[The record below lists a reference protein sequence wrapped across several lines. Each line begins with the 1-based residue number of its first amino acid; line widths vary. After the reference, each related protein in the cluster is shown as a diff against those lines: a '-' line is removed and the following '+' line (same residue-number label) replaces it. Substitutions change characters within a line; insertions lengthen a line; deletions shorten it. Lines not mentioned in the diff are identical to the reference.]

1 MSNSPHAIVLDG
13 SGALFADLSD
23 GDDLTGGGL
32 HLAELHQHSY
42 KKSEW
47 LQRQYLADKVEE
59 AALGHNLVGSK
70 DGHLRKREEGVAV
83 RNERPPCRAQGEGSS
98 LWGAC
103 GPRPHTAST
112 APESAR

>member
-42 KKSEW
+42 NK
-47 LQRQYLADKVEE
+47 
-59 AALGHNLVGSK
+59 
-70 DGHLRKREEGVAV
+70 
-83 RNERPPCRAQGEGSS
+83 
-98 LWGAC
+98 
-103 GPRPHTAST
+103 ASGYSVNT
-112 APESAR
+112 LPTK